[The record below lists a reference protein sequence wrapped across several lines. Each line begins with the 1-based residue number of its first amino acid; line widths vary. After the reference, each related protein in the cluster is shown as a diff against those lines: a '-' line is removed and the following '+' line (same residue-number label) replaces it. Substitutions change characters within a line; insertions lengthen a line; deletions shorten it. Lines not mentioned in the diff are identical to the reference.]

1 MVVSTVI
8 ITRGLKAFEANLS
21 ITDFLKDLG
30 DRNKLPIFIQT
41 EILTLI

>member
-1 MVVSTVI
+1 MVVSAVV
-8 ITRGLKAFEANLS
+8 ITRGLKAFEASLS

-41 EILTLI
+41 EIPTLI